1 MTYYYFNAFTV
12 FYARNRCLVPVC
24 LFVFDVDD
32 INVSVVDDVV
42 LVDVCI
48 F

>member
-1 MTYYYFNAFTV
+1 MTYYYFNVFTV
-12 FYARNRCLVPVC
+12 FYLCKKTLSNSC
-24 LFVFDVDD
+24 LFVPDLDD
-32 INVSVVDDVV
+32 INVFVVDDVV